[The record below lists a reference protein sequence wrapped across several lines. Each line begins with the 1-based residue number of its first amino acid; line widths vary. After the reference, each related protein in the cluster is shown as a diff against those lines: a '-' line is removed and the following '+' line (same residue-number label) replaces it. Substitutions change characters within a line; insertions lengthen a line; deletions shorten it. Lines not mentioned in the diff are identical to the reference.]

1 VEVVLSGEQAEALAE
16 QGIEL
21 APKEIDGQT
30 AAELSTQQA
39 AEGYVVYRTYREPG
53 GIKDEIEQATADNS
67 AITKLVTI
75 GQSVQGK
82 DILALKVTNKAKSTK
97 DDRRFGAARL
107 RHRATCHTAEQADFV
122 GRIMTYLL
130 G

>member
-53 GIKDEIEQATADNS
+53 GIKDEIEQADN
-67 AITKLVTI
+67 
-75 GQSVQGK
+75 
-82 DILALKVTNKAKSTK
+82 LALASRRRRTAPALLPAG
-97 DDRRFGAARL
+97 DRPGQ
-107 RHRATCHTAEQADFV
+107 TAMP
-122 GRIMTYLL
+122 GC
-130 G
+130 